1 MTLIAFETKRLT
13 APTDVIAPDGSEVRL
28 LCATARGSMAH
39 FRLPP
44 GEVAKAVAHSTVDE
58 IWYVTTG
65 SGRIWRKT
73 AEQEEVTLL
82 EPGVSLTIPTGT
94 QFQFPCDGDTP
105 LAILTVT
112 MPPWPGENEAF
123 LVDGKWSL
131 PA

>member
-1 MTLIAFETKRLT
+1 
-13 APTDVIAPDGSEVRL
+13 
-28 LCATARGSMAH
+28 MAH

-44 GEVAKAVAHSTVDE
+44 GEVAKAVAHRTVDE

-94 QFQFPCDGDTP
+94 QFQFRCDGDTP
-105 LAILTVT
+105 LDIVAVT

>member
-1 MTLIAFETKRLT
+1 MTSIAFETKRLA
-13 APTDVIAPDGSEVRL
+13 APTDVIAPDGLEVRL

-39 FRLPP
+39 FRLRP
-44 GEVAKAVAHSTVDE
+44 GEVAKAVAHRTVDE
-58 IWYVTTG
+58 IWYVSTG

-94 QFQFPCDGDTP
+94 QFQFRCDGDTP
-105 LAILTVT
+105 LDIVAVT